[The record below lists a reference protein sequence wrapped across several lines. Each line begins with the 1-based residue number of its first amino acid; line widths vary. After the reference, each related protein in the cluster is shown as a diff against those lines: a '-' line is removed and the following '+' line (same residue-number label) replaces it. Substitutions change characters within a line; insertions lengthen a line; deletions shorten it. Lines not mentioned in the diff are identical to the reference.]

1 MDSILSTVLSIFEH
15 NPVFALM
22 IIGYVLFSFL
32 KNSKSKDSQSSDEEA
47 YTSHSNAEEM
57 TWEDME
63 KEYGISIERKE
74 APSEPDV
81 ERTIERA
88 AEEQE
93 PSFKTTIQEP
103 ETVES
108 QKTVAKHTQD
118 KPEGSS
124 NPIGEATG
132 ATGGSV
138 EGPTLQE
145 RLAAFKRDKA
155 GKIGGVLADNMGVTA
170 SSITKSKVNKKHL
183 SVREG
188 MKWSFILGKPKA
200 LERRYR

>member
-15 NPVFALM
+15 NPIFVLM

-32 KNSKSKDSQSSDEEA
+32 KNSKSKNSQDPDEEA
-47 YTSHSNAEEM
+47 YTSYSNPEEM

-81 ERTIERA
+81 ERTVECT
-88 AEEQE
+88 AEEQAT
-93 PSFKTTIQEP
+93 SFKTTTQEP

-108 QKTVAKHTQD
+108 QKTVAKHAQD
-118 KPEGSS
+118 KPAGSS
-124 NPIGEATG
+124 NPIGVATET
-132 ATGGSV
+132 AGGSV

-155 GKIGGVLADNMGVTA
+155 GKIGEVLVGNMGVTA
-170 SSITKSKVNKKHL
+170 SLTTKLKVNKKHL
-183 SVREG
+183 SIREG

>member
-32 KNSKSKDSQSSDEEA
+32 KNSKSKDSQDSDEEA
-47 YTSHSNAEEM
+47 YTSYSNSEEM

-74 APSEPDV
+74 ASSEPDV
-81 ERTIERA
+81 ERTVERA
-88 AEEQE
+88 AEEQAT
-93 PSFKTTIQEP
+93 SFKTTTQEP

-108 QKTVAKHTQD
+108 QKTVAKPVQD
-118 KPEGSS
+118 KPTGSS
-124 NPIGEATG
+124 NPIGTATG
-132 ATGGSV
+132 TAGGSV

-155 GKIGGVLADNMGVTA
+155 GKIGKVLADNIGVTA
-170 SSITKSKVNKKHL
+170 SSITKPKVNKKHL